1 MNTKA
6 LAQVIRTESKGS
18 TEKDGVIEI
27 GDDTTLTVYANLG
40 SETLVIASVA
50 SVSIVDELLMATT
63 TKGESYAVVAQD
75 IRALRFGKGPSGRRT
90 GLI

>member
-6 LAQVIRTESKGS
+6 LAQVISTQSKGC

-27 GDDTTLTVYANLG
+27 GAESSLTVYANLG
-40 SETLVIASVA
+40 SETLVIAAIA
-50 SVSIVDELLMATT
+50 SVTIIDEVLMATT
-63 TKGESYAVVAQD
+63 KKGESYAIVAQD
-75 IRALRFGKGPSGRRT
+75 VRALRFGKGESTRRT

>member
-6 LAQVIRTESKGS
+6 LAQVISTQSKGS

-27 GDDTTLTVYANLG
+27 GAETSLTVYANLG
-40 SETLVIASVA
+40 SETLVIATVA
-50 SVSIVDELLMATT
+50 TVSILDELLLATT
-63 TKGESYAVVAQD
+63 TKGESYAIVAQD